1 MTAHPDDEAGS
12 FGGTLLKYAEL
23 GVRTYV
29 LCLTAGTAAT
39 HRGGAKDSA
48 TLAAMRR
55 TEFAAS
61 CALLQASQ
69 AEVLDFPDGALPSA
83 DLVAVVGEIV
93 RRIRSFQPHVVMT
106 YGPEGAVTAH
116 PDHSMACSF
125 TSLAFQ
131 WAARDNRYVEQLQE
145 GLSVWRPRKLY
156 YATASFTMKERQP
169 VALSPTTAVIDLT
182 REQIDTKV
190 AAFKRHTSQSPLFDF
205 FDRTVHARGE
215 CERFH
220 LVAASAPQDMQFET
234 DLFAGVDA

>member
-1 MTAHPDDEAGS
+1 VTAHPDDEAGS
-12 FGGTLLKYAEL
+12 FGGTLLKYAAS
-23 GVRTYV
+23 GVATYV

-39 HRGGAKDSA
+39 HRGGAKDA
-48 TLAAMRR
+48 AALAKMRR
-55 TEFAAS
+55 QEFADS
-61 CALLQASQ
+61 CALLQVRH
-69 AEVLDFPDGALPSA
+69 AECLDYPDGALASA
-83 DLVAVVGEIV
+83 DLVAITGEIV

-116 PDHSMACSF
+116 PDHSMAGTF
-125 TSLAFQ
+125 ASLAFQ
-131 WAARDNRYVEQLQE
+131 WAARDNRYMEQLQE
-145 GLSVWRPRKLY
+145 GLNVWRAQKLY

-182 REQIDTKV
+182 REQIDSKV

-220 LVAASAPQDMQFET
+220 LAAAVTPQDLQRES
-234 DLFAGVDA
+234 DLFEGIA